1 MAWDQAE
8 ASPFFISWKQGEGQV
23 APGTPLGD
31 FLISVAK
38 DASYTKYLE
47 IGTWSGMGSTRC
59 FHLGFLDRNTP
70 FVFKSLEC
78 NKEKC
83 EMAAM
88 HYTEYP
94 SIQILNSSVIEPTSI
109 PSTEVLKGMFEDIVE
124 KWHNIDMEN
133 LATCSVLEDREF
145 DVVFLDGG
153 EYTTYFEYKELIKC
167 PTLQMIICDDTN
179 MNKCKKVREELLA
192 DSRWTCLIDRP
203 DNRNGWCVFI
213 SKGTQASLA
222 AYT

>member
-1 MAWDQAE
+1 MDAW
-8 ASPFFISWKQGEGQV
+8 KHGEGQV
-23 APGTPLGD
+23 APGTSLGD
-31 FLISVAK
+31 FLMNVAK
-38 DASYTKYLE
+38 DTQYAKYLE

-59 FHLGFLDRNTP
+59 FHLGFLERAGP

-94 SIQILNSSVIEPTSI
+94 YIQILNSTVVPASAI
-109 PSTEVLKGMFEDIVE
+109 PSTDELKMMFEGLVE
-124 KWHNIDMEN
+124 NWHTVDMEN
-133 LATCSVLEDREF
+133 LATCSFLEDRDF

-153 EYTTYFEYKELIKC
+153 EYTTYFEYNELVSKC
-167 PTLQMIICDDTN
+167 HSLRMIICDDTN

-192 DSRWTCLIDRP
+192 SADWKIIVDRP
-203 DNRNGWCVFI
+203 DDRNGWCAFI
-213 SKGTQASLA
+213 KGN
-222 AYT
+222 

>member
-1 MAWDQAE
+1 MDAW
-8 ASPFFISWKQGEGQV
+8 KHGEGQV
-23 APGTPLGD
+23 APGTSLGD
-31 FLISVAK
+31 FLMNVAK
-38 DASYTKYLE
+38 DTRYTKYLE

-59 FHLGFLDRNTP
+59 FHLGFLERAGP

-94 SIQILNSSVIEPTSI
+94 YIQILNSTVVPASAI
-109 PSTEVLKGMFEDIVE
+109 PSTDELKMMFEGLVE
-124 KWHNIDMEN
+124 HWHEVDMEN
-133 LATCSVLEDREF
+133 LATCSFLEDRDF

-153 EYTTYFEYKELIKC
+153 EYTTYFEYNELVTKC
-167 PTLQMIICDDTN
+167 PSLRMIICDDTN

-192 DSRWTCLIDRP
+192 SGDWKILVDRP
-203 DNRNGWCVFI
+203 DDRNGWCAFI
-213 SKGTQASLA
+213 KGN
-222 AYT
+222 

>member
-1 MAWDQAE
+1 MN
-8 ASPFFISWKQGEGQV
+8 
-23 APGTPLGD
+23 
-31 FLISVAK
+31 VAK
-38 DASYTKYLE
+38 DTQYTKYLE

-59 FHLGFLDRNTP
+59 FHLGFLERAGP

-94 SIQILNSSVIEPTSI
+94 YIQILNSTVVPASAI
-109 PSTEVLKGMFEDIVE
+109 PSTDELKMMFEGLVE
-124 KWHNIDMEN
+124 HWHDVDMEN
-133 LATCSVLEDREF
+133 LATCSFLEDRDF

-153 EYTTYFEYKELIKC
+153 EYTTYFEYNELVSKC
-167 PTLQMIICDDTN
+167 LSLRMIICDDTN

-192 DSRWTCLIDRP
+192 SPDWKILVDRP
-203 DNRNGWCVFI
+203 DDRNGWCAFVR
-213 SKGTQASLA
+213 GN
-222 AYT
+222 

>member
-1 MAWDQAE
+1 MAWDPQE
-8 ASPFFISWKQGEGQV
+8 ASPFMDAWKHGEGQV
-23 APGTPLGD
+23 APGTSLGD
-31 FLISVAK
+31 FLMNVAK
-38 DASYTKYLE
+38 DTQYAKYLE

-59 FHLGFLDRNTP
+59 FHLGFLERADP

-94 SIQILNSSVIEPTSI
+94 YIQILNSTVVPASAI
-109 PSTEVLKGMFEDIVE
+109 PSTDELKMMFEGLVE
-124 KWHNIDMEN
+124 HWHDVDMEN
-133 LATCSVLEDREF
+133 LATCTLLEDRDF

-153 EYTTYFEYKELIKC
+153 EYTTYFEYNELVTKC
-167 PTLQMIICDDTN
+167 PSLRMIICDDTN

-192 DSRWTCLIDRP
+192 SADWKILVDRP
-203 DNRNGWCVFI
+203 DDRNGWCAFVR
-213 SKGTQASLA
+213 GN
-222 AYT
+222 

>member
-1 MAWDQAE
+1 MAWDPQE
-8 ASPFFISWKQGEGQV
+8 ASPFMDAWKHGEGQV
-23 APGTPLGD
+23 APGTSLGD
-31 FLISVAK
+31 FLMNVAK
-38 DASYTKYLE
+38 DTQYAKYLE

-59 FHLGFLDRNTP
+59 FHLGFLERTGP

-94 SIQILNSSVIEPTSI
+94 YIQILNSTVVPASAI
-109 PSTEVLKGMFEDIVE
+109 PSTDELKMMFEGLVE
-124 KWHNIDMEN
+124 HWHDVDMEN
-133 LATCSVLEDREF
+133 LATCTLLEDRDF

-153 EYTTYFEYKELIKC
+153 EYTTYFEYNELVTKC
-167 PTLQMIICDDTN
+167 PSLRMIICDDTN

-192 DSRWTCLIDRP
+192 SADWKILVDRP
-203 DNRNGWCVFI
+203 DDRNGWCAFI
-213 SKGTQASLA
+213 KGN
-222 AYT
+222 

>member
-1 MAWDQAE
+1 MAWDPQE
-8 ASPFFISWKQGEGQV
+8 ASPFMDAWKNGEGQV
-23 APGTPLGD
+23 APGTSLGD
-31 FLISVAK
+31 FLMNVAK
-38 DASYTKYLE
+38 DTQYAKYLE

-59 FHLGFLDRNTP
+59 FHLGFLERTGP

-94 SIQILNSSVIEPTSI
+94 SIQILNSTVVPASAI
-109 PSTEVLKGMFEDIVE
+109 PSTDELKMMFEGLVE
-124 KWHNIDMEN
+124 HWHDVDMEN
-133 LATCSVLEDREF
+133 LATCTLLEDRDF

-153 EYTTYFEYKELIKC
+153 EYTTYFEYNELVTKC
-167 PTLQMIICDDTN
+167 PSLRMIICDDTN

-192 DSRWTCLIDRP
+192 SADWKILVDRP
-203 DNRNGWCVFI
+203 DDRNGWCAFI
-213 SKGTQASLA
+213 KGN
-222 AYT
+222 